1 MVKCELDS
9 YIKGSKAR
17 CGVVRDEPARAQT
30 TCTNAPCSY
39 LRYSAYLSKI
49 YPEAG
54 RNGGRTMEFP
64 VSSQD
69 RLRWKEFINDLK
81 FGPGFWGLINP
92 QWSMCNKGR
101 RQSPVNIEPEKLLFD
116 PWLRDIQFDKHKVS
130 GVLQNTGQSLVFRV
144 EKDSKHQVNISGGP
158 LSYRYQFEEIYFHY
172 GLEDNRGSEHQ
183 IDHHTFPGEQL
194 ANEQAGH
201 LMIQLYGF
209 NKELYHNMSEAQHKS
224 QGIVGISLMVQIGE
238 PTNKELRLITS
249 AFSKVT
255 YRGSSFPIKHLPLSS
270 LLPNTQQY
278 LTYEG
283 STTHPGCWETAV
295 WIIFNKPIYISKQE
309 MYALRRLMQGSE
321 QSPKAP
327 LGNNAR
333 PSQPLHHR
341 TVRTNINFNKQGS
354 QVTASVPAASSVCG
368 EGKHR
373 EETCTNLR
381 SNSMVCVK
389 FPIRTGAWEL
399 WPKPSCSER
408 RPVPSSGTYKGWDDD
423 DDDEINSNCPDM
435 YRNMHYTATQW
446 PREHNLRYRSADD
459 LAMLQPN

>member
-1 MVKCELDS
+1 MHQCSLFILTLLCVSVKDIS
-9 YIKGSKAR
+9 GSWEEWWTYD
-17 CGVVRDEPARAQT
+17 GI
-30 TCTNAPCSY
+30 S
-39 LRYSAYLSKI
+39 
-49 YPEAG
+49 
-54 RNGGRTMEFP
+54 
-64 VSSQD
+64 
-69 RLRWKEFINDLK
+69 
-81 FGPGFWGLINP
+81 GPGFWGLINP

-101 RQSPVNIEPEKLLFD
+101 RQSPVNIEPDKLLFD

-183 IDHHTFPGEQL
+183 IDHHTFPGE
-194 ANEQAGH
+194 
-201 LMIQLYGF
+201 IQLYGF

-249 AFSKVT
+249 AFNRVN
-255 YRGSSFPIKHLPLSS
+255 YRGSSVSIKHLPLSS

-309 MYALRRLMQGSE
+309 MYALRRLMQGSDV
-321 QSPKAP
+321 SPKAP

-333 PSQPLHHR
+333 PTQPLHHR

-354 QVTASVPAASSVCG
+354 Q
-368 EGKHR
+368 
-373 EETCTNLR
+373 
-381 SNSMVCVK
+381 
-389 FPIRTGAWEL
+389 
-399 WPKPSCSER
+399 
-408 RPVPSSGTYKGWDDD
+408 
-423 DDDEINSNCPDM
+423 INSNCPDM
-435 YRNMHYTATQW
+435 YRNMHYTARYSRKIRTTKSIACKPKHVQKKC
-446 PREHNLRYRSADD
+446 RKKQHNGLVNTTFGIGARKT
-459 LAMLQPN
+459 